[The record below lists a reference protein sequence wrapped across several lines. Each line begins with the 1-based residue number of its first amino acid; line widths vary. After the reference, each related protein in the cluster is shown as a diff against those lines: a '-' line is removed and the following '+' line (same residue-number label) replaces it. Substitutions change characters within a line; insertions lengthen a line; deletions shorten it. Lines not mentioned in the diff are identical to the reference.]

1 MKHYSQC
8 ASVGEIVVVWNRG
21 PPPDTHVLNSRV
33 PVRVRVEPEN
43 SMNNRFKVDPDLKHR
58 GVFMLDDD
66 ILMSCA
72 DIGEGH
78 SLLYIF

>member
-1 MKHYSQC
+1 
-8 ASVGEIVVVWNRG
+8 
-21 PPPDTHVLNSRV
+21 
-33 PVRVRVEPEN
+33 
-43 SMNNRFKVDPDLKHR
+43 MNNRFKVDPDLKHR